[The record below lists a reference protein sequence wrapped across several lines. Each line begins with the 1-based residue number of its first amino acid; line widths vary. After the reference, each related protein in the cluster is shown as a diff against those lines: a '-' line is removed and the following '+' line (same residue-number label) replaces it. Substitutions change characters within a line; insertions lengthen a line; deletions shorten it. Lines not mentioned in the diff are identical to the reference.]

1 MLSRL
6 KLAGQILLQ
15 GNRIAD
21 GGPTGRGMR
30 RKDFPPI
37 SAEEVAE
44 VKEFFP
50 LDKFFIFGHARS
62 GTTLLTRLVR
72 LHPDVHCNYQ
82 AHFFTRPPLLQALVA
97 DPDVEAWLS
106 RRSNRWNHGRDLSPL
121 VLRAVADFI
130 LERDARQHGKK
141 IVGDKSPSSLLNGE
155 AVRLMHNVYPDA
167 RLIYIVRDG
176 RDTII
181 SHRFQS
187 FIDASQHLSP
197 EDLGIRAAFTRNPE
211 PFMRGERSI
220 FTEKTIRW
228 AAEGWATNVSE
239 TDQVACELYRDRY
252 LSLRYDYL
260 LERPPAEM
268 QRVWAFLSAD
278 PMPEGLAQ
286 RLEQELQS
294 NPDADWQKQKAG
306 DLIEPLEKGKGGS
319 WRFLFT
325 QRDRQVFKAIAG
337 KVLIDWGFERDLDW

>member
-6 KLAGQILLQ
+6 KSATKVLLR
-15 GNRIAD
+15 GNPA
-21 GGPTGRGMR
+21 PNGRCR
-30 RKDFPPI
+30 EHFPPI
-37 SAEEVAE
+37 SIEEVAE
-44 VKEFFP
+44 AKQFFP
-50 LDKFFIFGHARS
+50 LDKFFVFGHARS
-62 GTTLLTRLVR
+62 GTTLLARLVR

-82 AHFFTRPPLLQALVA
+82 AHFFTRPPLLQTLVA
-97 DPDVEAWLS
+97 DPQVEAWLS

-130 LERDARQHGKK
+130 LERDARQHGKR

-155 AVRLMHNVYPDA
+155 AVRLMHKVYPDA
-167 RLIYIVRDG
+167 KLIYIVRDG
-176 RDTII
+176 RDTVI

-187 FIDASQHLSP
+187 FIDASQHLSR
-197 EDLGIRAAFTRNPE
+197 EDLDIRAAFTRTPE
-211 PFMRGERSI
+211 PFLRGERSI

-228 AAEGWATNVSE
+228 AAQGWATNVTE
-239 TDQVACELYRDRY
+239 TDQVARELYLGRY

-260 LERPPAEM
+260 LERPLAEM
-268 QRVWAFLSAD
+268 QRVWAFLGAN
-278 PMPEGLAQ
+278 PEMESLVQ
-286 RLEQELQS
+286 KLEEELQS

-325 QRDRQVFKAIAG
+325 SRDRQIFKASAG
-337 KVLIDWGFERDLDW
+337 KALIDWGFERDLDW

>member
-15 GNRIAD
+15 GNRISD
-21 GGPTGRGMR
+21 GRR

-37 SAEEVAE
+37 SIEEVAE
-44 VKEFFP
+44 VKQFFP

-62 GTTLLTRLVR
+62 GTTLLARLVR

-106 RRSNRWNHGRDLSPL
+106 RRSNRWNHGRDLSPV

-130 LERDARQHGKK
+130 LERDAREQCKK

-155 AVRLMHNVYPDA
+155 AVRLMHKVYPDA
-167 RLIYIVRDG
+167 KLIYIVRDG
-176 RDTII
+176 RDTVI

-187 FIDASQHLSP
+187 FIDASQHLSQ
-197 EDLGIRAAFTRNPE
+197 EDLGIREAFSRNPE

-228 AAEGWATNVSE
+228 AAQGWATNVSE
-239 TDQVACELYRDRY
+239 TDQVARELYPDRY
-252 LSLRYDYL
+252 LGLRYDHL
-260 LERPPAEM
+260 LERPLEGM
-268 QRVWAFLSAD
+268 QRVWAFLGAD
-278 PMPEGLAQ
+278 PKMEGLAQ
-286 RLEQELQS
+286 RLEKELQS
-294 NPDADWQKQKAG
+294 NPDADWQKRKAG
-306 DLIEPLEKGKGGS
+306 DLVEPLEKGKGGS

-337 KVLIDWGFERDLDW
+337 KALIDWGFERDLDW